1 MKKNKTTWIISG
13 AILLLSYVAC
23 RYGLLDL
30 HGMHDWPLVLLIA
43 GGLIFLISL
52 VFKCRYIPIFTAV
65 GYPAAFAVGVIFQWG
80 GMDPRG
86 WVINRLWLVWMV
98 TYLCVIAAGGI
109 VEGVTRK
116 RSK

>member
-1 MKKNKTTWIISG
+1 MKKNKTIWIISG
-13 AILLLSYVAC
+13 AILLLSYVVC
-23 RYGLLDL
+23 RYGLFDL
-30 HGMHDWPLVLLIA
+30 HGMHDWPLVLL
-43 GGLIFLISL
+43 
-52 VFKCRYIPIFTAV
+52 IFTAV

-109 VEGVTRK
+109 VEGMTRK